1 MMKPLYKLKWLSG
14 ILAGREL
21 ALPLGEIRLG
31 GETPDIALP
40 LELNA
45 ETLLIVNEQG
55 IRLSQPVPL
64 WVDGLPWETNELLP
78 QKRVIDLAGLVFIF
92 GDIEQPLPTLAIP
105 LRRNKNKT
113 HVVTLTIAIIFLF
126 LVLLAI
132 GISTDISPENEEP
145 FDKVIWLEQQMKQ
158 PDHLGLQASFD
169 NNGIIHLSGV
179 SVSKNTIYQLQ
190 EQFAQFGFS
199 FYNKSIDVS
208 TLHNLVR
215 QTLEMNGYHDIDI
228 TQGNSLDSVKIYGD
242 IQFDN
247 HWQQTQA
254 QINQI
259 SLLKSW
265 VVINDRSE
273 EFKKTLHFL
282 DSESLLE
289 GLNISIENN
298 KLLVSG
304 KVPDKDLEKLNIIIS
319 DFNKSQKTRMK
330 INYQNIPNKNII
342 DEFLP
347 GKIISI
353 GGNDEY
359 IYLQLYNNMR
369 LYKGSILPN
378 GYKVYS
384 LSMNTLMLIYKQNFL
399 SIPINL

>member
-199 FYNKSIDVS
+199 FYNKSIDVN

-330 INYQNIPNKNII
+330 INHQNIPNKNII

-359 IYLQLYNNMR
+359 IYLQLSNNMR

>member
-132 GISTDISPENEEP
+132 GISTDIYPENEEP

-359 IYLQLYNNMR
+359 IYLQLSNNMR

>member
-21 ALPLGEIRLG
+21 ALPVGEIRLG

-347 GKIISI
+347 GKIISV

-359 IYLQLYNNMR
+359 IYLQLSNIMR

>member
-347 GKIISI
+347 RKIISI

-359 IYLQLYNNMR
+359 IYLQLSNNIR

>member
-347 GKIISI
+347 GKIISV

-359 IYLQLYNNMR
+359 IYLQLSNNMR

>member
-126 LVLLAI
+126 LALLAI

-359 IYLQLYNNMR
+359 IYLQLSNNMR

>member
-330 INYQNIPNKNII
+330 LNYQNIPNKNII

-359 IYLQLYNNMR
+359 IYLQLSNNMR

>member
-31 GETPDIALP
+31 GETPDITLP

-359 IYLQLYNNMR
+359 IYLQLSNNMR

>member
-113 HVVTLTIAIIFLF
+113 HLVTLTIAIIFLF

-330 INYQNIPNKNII
+330 ISYQNIPNKNII

-359 IYLQLYNNMR
+359 IYLQLSNNMR

>member
-64 WVDGLPWETNELLP
+64 WVDGLPWKTNELLP

-359 IYLQLYNNMR
+359 IYLQLSNNMR

>member
-158 PDHLGLQASFD
+158 PEHLGLQASFD

-304 KVPDKDLEKLNIIIS
+304 KVPDKNLEKLNIIIS

-359 IYLQLYNNMR
+359 IYLQLSNNMR

>member
-132 GISTDISPENEEP
+132 GISTDIYPENEEP

-158 PDHLGLQASFD
+158 PDHLGLQARFD

-359 IYLQLYNNMR
+359 IYLQLSNNMR

>member
-1 MMKPLYKLKWLSG
+1 M
-14 ILAGREL
+14 
-21 ALPLGEIRLG
+21 
-31 GETPDIALP
+31 
-40 LELNA
+40 
-45 ETLLIVNEQG
+45 
-55 IRLSQPVPL
+55 
-64 WVDGLPWETNELLP
+64 
-78 QKRVIDLAGLVFIF
+78 
-92 GDIEQPLPTLAIP
+92 
-105 LRRNKNKT
+105 
-113 HVVTLTIAIIFLF
+113 
-126 LVLLAI
+126 
-132 GISTDISPENEEP
+132 
-145 FDKVIWLEQQMKQ
+145 
-158 PDHLGLQASFD
+158 
-169 NNGIIHLSGV
+169 
-179 SVSKNTIYQLQ
+179 
-190 EQFAQFGFS
+190 
-199 FYNKSIDVS
+199 
-208 TLHNLVR
+208 
-215 QTLEMNGYHDIDI
+215 
-228 TQGNSLDSVKIYGD
+228 KIYGD

-347 GKIISI
+347 GKIISV

-359 IYLQLYNNMR
+359 IYLQLSNNMR

>member
-14 ILAGREL
+14 VLAGREL
-21 ALPLGEIRLG
+21 VLPLGEIRLG

-64 WVDGLPWETNELLP
+64 WVDGVPWETNELLP

-132 GISTDISPENEEP
+132 EISTDISPENEEP

-228 TQGNSLDSVKIYGD
+228 IQGNSLDSVKIYGD

-273 EFKKTLHFL
+273 EFKKTLHLL

-359 IYLQLYNNMR
+359 IYLQLSNNMR

>member
-1 MMKPLYKLKWLSG
+1 
-14 ILAGREL
+14 
-21 ALPLGEIRLG
+21 
-31 GETPDIALP
+31 
-40 LELNA
+40 
-45 ETLLIVNEQG
+45 
-55 IRLSQPVPL
+55 
-64 WVDGLPWETNELLP
+64 
-78 QKRVIDLAGLVFIF
+78 
-92 GDIEQPLPTLAIP
+92 
-105 LRRNKNKT
+105 
-113 HVVTLTIAIIFLF
+113 
-126 LVLLAI
+126 
-132 GISTDISPENEEP
+132 
-145 FDKVIWLEQQMKQ
+145 
-158 PDHLGLQASFD
+158 
-169 NNGIIHLSGV
+169 
-179 SVSKNTIYQLQ
+179 
-190 EQFAQFGFS
+190 
-199 FYNKSIDVS
+199 KSIDVS

-359 IYLQLYNNMR
+359 IYLQLSNNMR

-378 GYKVYS
+378 SYKVYS

>member
-126 LVLLAI
+126 LALLAI

-347 GKIISI
+347 GEIISI

-359 IYLQLYNNMR
+359 IYLQLSNNMR

>member
-247 HWQQTQA
+247 HWQQTQT

-359 IYLQLYNNMR
+359 IYLQLSNNMR

>member
-31 GETPDIALP
+31 GETPDNALP

-359 IYLQLYNNMR
+359 IYLQLSNNMR

>member
-21 ALPLGEIRLG
+21 ALPVGEIRLG

-347 GKIISI
+347 GKIISV

-359 IYLQLYNNMR
+359 IYLQLSNNMR

>member
-78 QKRVIDLAGLVFIF
+78 QKRVIDLAGIVFIF

-359 IYLQLYNNMR
+359 IYLQLSNNMR

>member
-1 MMKPLYKLKWLSG
+1 MRHRFS
-14 ILAGREL
+14 IISLAFLR
-21 ALPLGEIRLG
+21 
-31 GETPDIALP
+31 
-40 LELNA
+40 
-45 ETLLIVNEQG
+45 
-55 IRLSQPVPL
+55 SM
-64 WVDGLPWETNELLP
+64 P

-347 GKIISI
+347 GKIISV

-359 IYLQLYNNMR
+359 IYLQLSNNMR

>member
-113 HVVTLTIAIIFLF
+113 HLVTLTIAIIFLF

-359 IYLQLYNNMR
+359 IYLQLSNNMR

>member
-64 WVDGLPWETNELLP
+64 WVDGLPWETNEVLP

-158 PDHLGLQASFD
+158 PNHLGLQASFD

-347 GKIISI
+347 GEIISI

-359 IYLQLYNNMR
+359 IYLQLSNNMR

>member
-21 ALPLGEIRLG
+21 ALPVGEIRLG

-347 GKIISI
+347 GKIISV
-353 GGNDEY
+353 GGNYEY
-359 IYLQLYNNMR
+359 IYLQLSNNMR

>member
-190 EQFAQFGFS
+190 EQLAQFGFS

-247 HWQQTQA
+247 HWQQTQT

-359 IYLQLYNNMR
+359 IYLQLSNNMR

>member
-31 GETPDIALP
+31 GEKPDIALP

-359 IYLQLYNNMR
+359 IYLQLSNNMR

>member
-228 TQGNSLDSVKIYGD
+228 AQGNSLDSVKIYGD

-347 GKIISI
+347 GKIISV

-359 IYLQLYNNMR
+359 IYLQLSNNMR

>member
-158 PDHLGLQASFD
+158 PDHRGLQASFD

-359 IYLQLYNNMR
+359 IYLQLSNNMR

>member
-342 DEFLP
+342 DKFLP

-353 GGNDEY
+353 GGKDEY
-359 IYLQLYNNMR
+359 IYLQLSNNIR

>member
-342 DEFLP
+342 DKFLP

-359 IYLQLYNNMR
+359 IYLQLSNNIR

>member
-359 IYLQLYNNMR
+359 IYLQLSNNMR

>member
-228 TQGNSLDSVKIYGD
+228 TQGNSLESVKIYGD

-347 GKIISI
+347 GKIISV

-359 IYLQLYNNMR
+359 IYLQLSNNMR

>member
-64 WVDGLPWETNELLP
+64 WVDGLPWKTNELLP

-289 GLNISIENN
+289 GLN
-298 KLLVSG
+298 
-304 KVPDKDLEKLNIIIS
+304 
-319 DFNKSQKTRMK
+319 
-330 INYQNIPNKNII
+330 
-342 DEFLP
+342 
-347 GKIISI
+347 
-353 GGNDEY
+353 
-359 IYLQLYNNMR
+359 
-369 LYKGSILPN
+369 
-378 GYKVYS
+378 
-384 LSMNTLMLIYKQNFL
+384 
-399 SIPINL
+399 

>member
-21 ALPLGEIRLG
+21 ALPVGEIRLG

-55 IRLSQPVPL
+55 ICLSQPVPL

-347 GKIISI
+347 GKIISV

-359 IYLQLYNNMR
+359 IYLQLSNNMR

>member
-247 HWQQTQA
+247 HWQQTQT

-359 IYLQLYNNMR
+359 IYLQLSNNMR

-384 LSMNTLMLIYKQNFL
+384 LSINTLMLIYKQNFL

>member
-304 KVPDKDLEKLNIIIS
+304 KVPDKDLEKLNIIIN

-359 IYLQLYNNMR
+359 IYLQLSNNIR

>member
-31 GETPDIALP
+31 GKTPDIALP

-359 IYLQLYNNMR
+359 IYLQLSNNMR
-369 LYKGSILPN
+369 LYKGSILSN

>member
-304 KVPDKDLEKLNIIIS
+304 KVPDKNLEKLNIIIS

-359 IYLQLYNNMR
+359 IYLQLSNNMR